1 MKRLLLAGPFLLIF
15 ALSGARADPNDAYG
29 SLVGMADSASRDQ
42 GPQAGEISPARAG
55 KSAKK
60 APAPAPG
67 ARSEAAKDNDAPFV
81 AVPAA
86 AAPRAWTRLFSSLLP
101 PMARVPFGVAV
112 STALA
117 KN

>member
-42 GPQAGEISPARAG
+42 GPQAGEISPAQAG

-60 APAPAPG
+60 ASAPG
-67 ARSEAAKDNDAPFV
+67 AKSEAAKENDAPSV